1 MKFGTAVAVLGAL
14 VMPGV
19 VCAAGYQEA
28 VVPAGGEVRGRISFA
43 GTPPEPEMMAINKDM
58 EVCGEGHR
66 MHQTVRVDGGGGL
79 GDVVVFIEGL
89 TSGKPW
95 PAEDKA
101 PKLLQKGCAFT
112 PYLQGVQLGSEL
124 EVKNGDRVSHNI
136 HTYEIIGRARVSMFN
151 VQQPG
156 GSEFKKKIRMRRSR
170 VIRAECDQH
179 DFMIGWMY
187 AVENPYYTL
196 TSDDGTFSLTDVP
209 VGSHKLKA
217 WHPYLGFQ
225 EAQVT
230 VASGAA
236 AEVTLQFK

>member
-1 MKFGTAVAVLGAL
+1 MKLKTAVALFAVLVA
-14 VMPGV
+14 PGIGL
-19 VCAAGYQEA
+19 AAGYQGGP
-28 VVPAGGEVRGRISFA
+28 VSGAGTVSGKISFT
-43 GTPPEPEMMAINKDM
+43 GTAPEPQMMAINKDM

-66 MHQTVRVDGGGGL
+66 MHQTVRVDGAGGL

-89 TSGKPW
+89 ASGKPW
-95 PAEDKA
+95 PAEDQA
-101 PKLLQKGCAFT
+101 PRLLQKDCAFR
-112 PYLQGVQLGSEL
+112 PYLQGVQLGTEL
-124 EVKNGDRVSHNI
+124 DVKNGDPVSHNI

-156 GSEFKKKIRMRRSR
+156 GSEFKKKIRMRRAR

-179 DFMIGWMY
+179 DFMIGWLY

-196 TSDDGTFSLTDVP
+196 TSDDGTFSLADVP
-209 VGSHKLKA
+209 AGSHKLKA